1 MPPPIPPIT
10 DSELLKAVSALTSS
24 AEAYRIAFWT
34 LSNRLLSKNHNDEDF
49 HYVMKLGEGDI
60 LHLSDKVI
68 DSWRQ
73 QLGLDDE
80 DDEAET

>member
-1 MPPPIPPIT
+1 
-10 DSELLKAVSALTSS
+10 
-24 AEAYRIAFWT
+24 
-34 LSNRLLSKNHNDEDF
+34 
-49 HYVMKLGEGDI
+49 MKLGEGDI